1 VTAGEKITIK
11 KPVSI
16 NSIGLN
22 VEEVMLLSDGNKTD
36 GIDLSFEPPRLE
48 LPLNGTVYSEVSIVT
63 SDDVEPKRYNDIAV
77 NITRGLIN
85 PSNPLSLIDPISY
98 TETIAINVLRKPSI
112 LFDYGG
118 IFFIPFGITSIV
130 AFFI

>member
-85 PSNPLSLIDPISY
+85 PSNPF
-98 TETIAINVLRKPSI
+98 
-112 LFDYGG
+112 FDR
-118 IFFIPFGITSIV
+118 SH
-130 AFFI
+130 